1 MPQILSQLSNFQKL
15 SLALFLLAVAA
26 LNTGSSGGIRFGG
39 DEDEGSGFGGTGRA
53 PTGGSGF
60 GGTGRTPTGG
70 SGLGGTGLKPFLGDA
85 GEVRI
90 RFEPDAVLIAEQ
102 VVEEEIRR
110 IPEASEVLPPVTVVT
125 APEFAAE
132 HTAEIAITD
141 SIQAQL
147 QRDAVIYERI
157 LESVEGYYPPEIDR
171 TSVRTSA
178 PERAPERHLT
188 ETGQQDAED
197 TPAAVAATAAPDAV
211 VVDFEPDPVRITW
224 AELAS
229 YLVENGTATEADD
242 ALAPEAAESPAAA
255 QRPDRIR
262 RPELPQVQRGRVIQ
276 RPAILPP
283 RVQPMRF

>member
-1 MPQILSQLSNFQKL
+1 MPQILNQLSNLQKL
-15 SLALFLLAVAA
+15 LLALFLLAVAA

-39 DEDEGSGFGGTGRA
+39 DEDEGSGFGGTGRM
-53 PTGGSGF
+53 
-60 GGTGRTPTGG
+60 PTGG

-90 RFEPDAVLIAEQ
+90 RFEPNAVLIAEQ

-171 TSVRTSA
+171 TSVRTST

-188 ETGQQDAED
+188 ETGPED
-197 TPAAVAATAAPDAV
+197 TAVEVAAPDPA
-211 VVDFEPDPVRITW
+211 RITW

-229 YLVENGTATEADD
+229 YLVENGAATEADD
-242 ALAPEAAESPAAA
+242 ALVPEAVESPAAA

>member
-1 MPQILSQLSNFQKL
+1 MPQISIQLSNPQRL
-15 SLALFLLAVAA
+15 LLALFFLAVAA
-26 LNTGSSGGIRFGG
+26 LNTGSSGGVRFGG
-39 DEDEGSGFGGTGRA
+39 DEDDGSGFGGTGRV
-53 PTGGSGF
+53 
-60 GGTGRTPTGG
+60 PTGG
-70 SGLGGTGLKPFLGDA
+70 SGLGGTGLRPFLGDA

-90 RFEPDAVLIAEQ
+90 RFEPDAIVIAEQ

-147 QRDAVIYERI
+147 RRDAVIYERI

-171 TSVRTSA
+171 TSSRTPT
-178 PERAPERHLT
+178 PERAPERQLT
-188 ETGQQDAED
+188 GTGQQDTADAAVEVAE
-197 TPAAVAATAAPDAV
+197 AAVADAG
-211 VVDFEPDPVRITW
+211 PDPTRITW
-224 AELAS
+224 AELAR
-229 YLVENGTATEADD
+229 YLAENGAAKADETLSPETAEN
-242 ALAPEAAESPAAA
+242 PAAV
-255 QRPDRIR
+255 QRPNRIR

>member
-1 MPQILSQLSNFQKL
+1 MPRISIQLSNLQRL
-15 SLALFLLAVAA
+15 LLALFFLAIAA

-39 DEDEGSGFGGTGRA
+39 DEDD
-53 PTGGSGF
+53 GSGF

-70 SGLGGTGLKPFLGDA
+70 SGLGGTGLRPFLGDA
-85 GEVRI
+85 GEVGI
-90 RFEPDAVLIAEQ
+90 RFEPDAVVIAEQ
-102 VVEEEIRR
+102 VVAEEIRR

-141 SIQAQL
+141 SIQARL

-171 TSVRTSA
+171 TSSRT
-178 PERAPERHLT
+178 PTPKRAPERQLT
-188 ETGQQDAED
+188 ETGPLD
-197 TPAAVAATAAPDAV
+197 TADAAVEVAEAAVSNAAPDPA
-211 VVDFEPDPVRITW
+211 RITW
-224 AELAS
+224 AELAR
-229 YLVENGTATEADD
+229 YLTENAAAKADETLSPETAEN
-242 ALAPEAAESPAAA
+242 PAAA
-255 QRPDRIR
+255 QRPNRIR

>member
-53 PTGGSGF
+53 PTGGSG
-60 GGTGRTPTGG
+60 
-70 SGLGGTGLKPFLGDA
+70 LGGTGFRPFLGDA

-90 RFEPDAVLIAEQ
+90 RFEPDAVVIAEQ

-110 IPEASEVLPPVTVVT
+110 IPEASEILPPVTVVT

-157 LESVEGYYPPEIDR
+157 LESVEGYYPPEINR
-171 TSVRTSA
+171 TSLRTFAPEQA
-178 PERAPERHLT
+178 PERQLTGAAPEDT
-188 ETGQQDAED
+188 AVEVAEAGFSEN
-197 TPAAVAATAAPDAV
+197 AASEDV
-211 VVDFEPDPVRITW
+211 VPDFEPDPARITW

-229 YLVENGTATEADD
+229 YLVENGAAAEADD
-242 ALAPEAAESPAAA
+242 ALAPEAVESPAAA

>member
-15 SLALFLLAVAA
+15 LLALFLLAVAA
-26 LNTGSSGGIRFGG
+26 LNAGSSGGIRFGG

-53 PTGGSGF
+53 
-60 GGTGRTPTGG
+60 PTGG

-90 RFEPDAVLIAEQ
+90 RFEPDAVVIAEQ
-102 VVEEEIRR
+102 VVEEEVRR

-171 TSVRTSA
+171 TSLRTST
-178 PERAPERHLT
+178 PERAPERQLT
-188 ETGQQDAED
+188 GTAPED
-197 TPAAVAATAAPDAV
+197 TAVEVAEAGLSENTASDDV
-211 VVDFEPDPVRITW
+211 VAGFEPDPARITW
-224 AELAS
+224 AELAG
-229 YLVENGTATEADD
+229 YLVENGVTTEADD
-242 ALAPEAAESPAAA
+242 VLAPEAAENPAAA

>member
-53 PTGGSGF
+53 PTGGSG
-60 GGTGRTPTGG
+60 
-70 SGLGGTGLKPFLGDA
+70 LGGTGLRPFLGDA

-90 RFEPDAVLIAEQ
+90 RFEPNAVVIAEQ

-171 TSVRTSA
+171 TSLRTSA
-178 PERAPERHLT
+178 PEREPERQLT
-188 ETGQQDAED
+188 ETGQQD
-197 TPAAVAATAAPDAV
+197 TAAADAAAAAQDAV
-211 VVDFEPDPVRITW
+211 VADFEPDPARITS

-229 YLVENGTATEADD
+229 YLVENGAFTEAGD